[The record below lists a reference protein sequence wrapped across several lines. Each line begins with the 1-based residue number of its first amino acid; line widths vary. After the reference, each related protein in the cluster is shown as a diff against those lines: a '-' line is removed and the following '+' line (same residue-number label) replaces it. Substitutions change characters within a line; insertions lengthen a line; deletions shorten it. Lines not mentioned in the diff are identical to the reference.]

1 MRSIRILS
9 VALVCIAAAC
19 SKSDKSA
26 DAKADSA
33 AALANAP
40 ATGAPGAPGAVFA
53 ANSCVEGTWKKQD
66 GTFTQTITFNPDKT
80 GEEVHS
86 RDDKRTFAW
95 TVKNDTTVEIAYTT
109 AGSAKSDWNVTVD
122 CKNNRLTNGFAK

>member
-9 VALVCIAAAC
+9 VALLCIAAAC

-26 DAKADSA
+26 EATADSA

-40 ATGAPGAPGAVFA
+40 ATGAPGAGVLA

-66 GTFTQTITFNPDKT
+66 GTFTQTITFNADKT